1 MYSSVKRGEGG
12 FDHEMEKSPKPLL
25 SLLLMTFPFFRS

>member
-12 FDHEMEKSPKPLL
+12 FIKEFEKSPKPLH
-25 SLLLMTFPFFRS
+25 SLLLMTIPFFRS

>member
-1 MYSSVKRGEGG
+1 MYSSVKRREGG
-12 FDHEMEKSPKPLL
+12 FDHEADESPKPLL